1 MTTMQINA
9 ELLKQL
15 SYIADSED
23 CMKRALDAIKQIVK
37 SRKKSEETF
46 KPRTKEEM
54 KADFETALA
63 DVKAYKE
70 GKIEFRSAEDLLDE
84 L

>member
-9 ELLKQL
+9 ELFKQL
-15 SYIADSED
+15 SYIAED